1 MPRKTDPRKEGIRK
15 QNEERKE
22 ATRNTALYLIISSVT
37 VFATYYVV
45 VTRTAYGFLVLWSIA
60 ALLAVVY
67 VVMNRFFIRHGATI
81 ENLSPDMPYEEK
93 VAFIAERE
101 DRKRASRPILF
112 FLLPLLVAIFVDL
125 LYLLFFVGD

>member
-60 ALLAVVY
+60 ALLAVAY

-93 VAFIAERE
+93 VAFIAGRE

>member
-15 QNEERKE
+15 ENEERKE
-22 ATRNTALYLIISSVT
+22 ATRNTALYLIISSIT

-60 ALLAVVY
+60 ALLAVAY

-93 VAFIAERE
+93 IAFIAGRE